1 MNKALFKYFATVL
14 IVTLL
19 FSSSVSMVILSDQM
33 MQTTR
38 KDMYYTVKLVE
49 NQIDYQ
55 KPLDNQVDKL
65 NDLAYTKDT
74 RLTII
79 DKDGNV
85 LADSDKEGIQE
96 NHSGRSEFK
105 EALSDQFGYATRY
118 SSTVKKNM
126 MYVAYYHRGYVVR
139 IAIPYN
145 GIFDNIGPLLE
156 PLFISAALSLCV
168 ALALSYRFSR
178 TLTKPLEE
186 ISEEVSKI
194 NDNRY
199 LSFDHYQYDEFN
211 VIATKLKEQADT
223 IRKTLK
229 TLKNERLKINSI
241 LDKMNEG
248 FILLDTNY
256 EILMVNKKAK
266 QLFSDKMKVNQPIQ
280 DFIFDHQI
288 IDQLENIG
296 VEPKIVTLKKDEEV
310 YDCHL
315 AKVEYGVTLL
325 FVNITD
331 SVNAT
336 KMRQEFF
343 SNVSHELKTPMSAII
358 GSVEILKRDGLDSP
372 EIFQEFMD
380 ILLKESYRMQ
390 NIINDILELSRLD
403 QTRVKLDFKELDVK
417 AVVKESID
425 LFEPM
430 AKEKHISLIYHN
442 KIEKPVILD
451 YSTVKTILS
460 NFISNAI
467 KYSNDGVI
475 TIKTKKENNMFVLSV
490 QDEGMGIPKNKLN
503 YIYDR
508 FYQVDKSR
516 SSKISTGLGLSIVK
530 KIVELNQG
538 TIDVES
544 SAGIGSTFTVKLPI
558 NPKVSHNDD
567 II

>member
-14 IVTLL
+14 IITLL

-55 KPLDNQVDKL
+55 KPLEKQIDKL

-79 DKDGNV
+79 DKEGNV

-266 QLFSDKMKVNQPIQ
+266 QLFSDRMEVNQPIQ

-325 FVNITD
+325 FVNVTE

-544 SAGIGSTFTVKLPI
+544 TLGIGSTFTVKLPI
-558 NPKVSHNDD
+558 NPKVSHNED

>member
-55 KPLDNQVDKL
+55 KPLDNQVEKL

-266 QLFSDKMKVNQPIQ
+266 QLFSDKMEVNQPIQ

-315 AKVEYGVTLL
+315 AKVEYGVT
-325 FVNITD
+325 
-331 SVNAT
+331 
-336 KMRQEFF
+336 F
-343 SNVSHELKTPMSAII
+343 S
-358 GSVEILKRDGLDSP
+358 
-372 EIFQEFMD
+372 
-380 ILLKESYRMQ
+380 
-390 NIINDILELSRLD
+390 
-403 QTRVKLDFKELDVK
+403 
-417 AVVKESID
+417 
-425 LFEPM
+425 
-430 AKEKHISLIYHN
+430 
-442 KIEKPVILD
+442 
-451 YSTVKTILS
+451 
-460 NFISNAI
+460 
-467 KYSNDGVI
+467 
-475 TIKTKKENNMFVLSV
+475 
-490 QDEGMGIPKNKLN
+490 
-503 YIYDR
+503 
-508 FYQVDKSR
+508 
-516 SSKISTGLGLSIVK
+516 
-530 KIVELNQG
+530 
-538 TIDVES
+538 
-544 SAGIGSTFTVKLPI
+544 
-558 NPKVSHNDD
+558 
-567 II
+567 